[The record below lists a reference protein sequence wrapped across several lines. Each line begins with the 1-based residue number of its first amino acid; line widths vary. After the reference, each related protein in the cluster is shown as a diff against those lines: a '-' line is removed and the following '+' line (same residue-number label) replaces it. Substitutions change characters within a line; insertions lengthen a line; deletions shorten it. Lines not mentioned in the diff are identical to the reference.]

1 MLASRLLGSSTTSPS
16 TTCRAEEQP
25 LSQRAGPVA
34 QLPFLLPSA
43 QLWPSPRTVPN
54 QASSLEH
61 PEATCPPARVLV
73 WGEVERGCTV
83 LSRVGA
89 SCRSLYW
96 LDPISMRPLPLLLQ
110 SGQVG
115 LECHLSR
122 PLASSRRKRP
132 NEWSGCR
139 QLASGIISFVARR
152 LIPQLPPPYQSRGA
166 VGTAGAITGW
176 GCASGEVGDWRNA
189 GGTAEQAPAGE
200 GKPSLCPQRL
210 GPWLWM
216 GGAGGALLQSFLQLL
231 KVLPAFPLF
240 TCPPSVCLP
249 SCPAAGMRCA
259 PLLSLLVL
267 PGWGCSIFPSNPELL
282 FHLISHL

>member
-216 GGAGGALLQSFLQLL
+216 GGGGGRFAAE
-231 KVLPAFPLF
+231 LPAAPQS
-240 TCPPSVCLP
+240 PSCLP
-249 SCPAAGMRCA
+249 SVHLPSLCLPAILPRCWNAVCTPPLPPCPPRLG
-259 PLLSLLVL
+259 V
-267 PGWGCSIFPSNPELL
+267 FN
-282 FHLISHL
+282 ISF